1 MKTVILAG
9 LDNLVFAMTDVLNPK
24 NMKLVGIA
32 SEIKEAWNIYDE
44 DGTLLE
50 EIKELPIMP
59 LETAVTYESDCMV
72 LVAGNKEDEE
82 ALKYMVYRTG
92 YQGEVRSLFDISEE
106 FALKTSVLRRVSRRL
121 DELGVE
127 GAIADLGAY
136 RGDISWQLN
145 AMMPERKLYLFD
157 TFTGYDE
164 RDIAKEQQLHLS
176 EAQTGTYSLSNNELE
191 HLNERILGRMPYA
204 DMVEIRL
211 GWFPETAFDLED
223 EKYAMVHIDTGL
235 YAPTYSGIQY
245 FFPRMSKGG
254 VILVSGYTNG
264 KSQSVCQAVRD
275 LEEKYGAFLITPL
288 CDIDGT
294 IMIMRP

>member
-44 DGTLLE
+44 NGDLLE
-50 EIKELPIMP
+50 EIRELPIMP

-92 YQGEVRSLFDISEE
+92 YQGEVLSLFDISEE

-136 RGDISWQLN
+136 RGDISWQMN

-164 RDIAKEQQLHLS
+164 RDVAKEQQLQLS
-176 EAQTGTYSLSNNELE
+176 EAQAGTYSLSNNELE

-204 DMVEIRL
+204 DMVELRP
-211 GWFPETAFDLED
+211 GWFPETAFDLEN
-223 EKYAMVHIDTGL
+223 EKYAMIHIDTGL

-288 CDIDGT
+288 CDLDGT

>member
-92 YQGEVRSLFDISEE
+92 YQGEVLSLFDISEE

-136 RGDISWQLN
+136 RGDISWQMN

-164 RDIAKEQQLHLS
+164 RDVAKEQQLQLS
-176 EAQTGTYSLSNNELE
+176 EAQAGTYSLSNNELE

-204 DMVEIRL
+204 DMVELRP
-211 GWFPETAFDLED
+211 GWFPETAFDLEN
-223 EKYAMVHIDTGL
+223 EKYAMIHIDTGL

-288 CDIDGT
+288 CDLDGT

>member
-92 YQGEVRSLFDISEE
+92 YQGEVLSLFDISEE

-136 RGDISWQLN
+136 RGDISWQMN

-164 RDIAKEQQLHLS
+164 RDVAKEQQLQLS
-176 EAQTGTYSLSNNELE
+176 EAQAGTYSLSNNELE

-204 DMVEIRL
+204 DMVEIRP

-223 EKYAMVHIDTGL
+223 EKYAMVHMDTGL